1 MTANE
6 QTDAIVV
13 AMGMDGPE
21 FSGPSRMRAV
31 ASMVERLDQR
41 LQKRI
46 VKGDLPL
53 HRLREFR
60 LGQWPTRTALIRI
73 IHDILAEADAALA
86 AKQAE
91 GAA

>member
-1 MTANE
+1 MTPNE

-13 AMGMDGPE
+13 AMAMDGPE

-31 ASMVERLDQR
+31 ASMVERLDVR

-46 VKGDLPL
+46 ASGDLPL

-60 LGQWPTRTALIRI
+60 QGSWPTRTALIRI

-86 AKQAE
+86 AKQA
-91 GAA
+91 GSVA

>member
-1 MTANE
+1 MTPND

-13 AMGMDGPE
+13 AMGMDRPE
-21 FSGPSRMRAV
+21 FSGPSKMRAV

-46 VKGDLPL
+46 AAGELPL

-60 LGQWPTRTALIRI
+60 LGLWPTRTALVRI
-73 IHDILAEADAALA
+73 VHDILAEAQTATR
-86 AKQAE
+86 QV
-91 GAA
+91 GS

>member
-1 MTANE
+1 MTPNE

-21 FSGPSRMRAV
+21 YSGPSKMRAV

-46 VKGDLPL
+46 ACGDLPL

-60 LGQWPTRTALIRI
+60 QGIWPQRTALVRI
-73 IHDILAEADAALA
+73 VHDILAEAQTAAR
-86 AKQAE
+86 
-91 GAA
+91 GVGS

>member
-1 MTANE
+1 VTPNE

-13 AMGMDGPE
+13 AMGMDGTE
-21 FSGPSRMRAV
+21 YSGPSRMRAV

-46 VKGDLPL
+46 AAGDLPL

-73 IHDILAEADAALA
+73 VQDIKAEAAAAVA
-86 AKQAE
+86 AKQGSA
-91 GAA
+91 